1 MIDPC
6 TGKTVVLCRGCG
18 IDLSDGTAPV
28 IVVKVVEEI
37 WRNFT
42 SITTIQPED
51 LVFCETCHACGCFT
65 VRQNGKI
72 VEE

>member
-18 IDLSDGTAPV
+18 LDVSSGKYPCV
-28 IVVKVVEEI
+28 VVKTVESI
-37 WRNFT
+37 WNDFGR
-42 SITTIQPED
+42 ITTILPED
-51 LVFCETCHACGCFT
+51 LVFCETCHAGGCFT